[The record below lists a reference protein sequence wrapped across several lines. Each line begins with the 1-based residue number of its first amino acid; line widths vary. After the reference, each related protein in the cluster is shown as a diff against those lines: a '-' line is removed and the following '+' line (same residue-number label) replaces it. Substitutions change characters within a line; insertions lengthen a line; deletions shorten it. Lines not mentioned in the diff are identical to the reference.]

1 MRIPIALFA
10 AALFSGLFQTNANAS
25 AINQDAQRD
34 TLYATVTV
42 PLIDDTLT
50 SHILTQVKKGTAL
63 SVIDINAEK
72 NSGVRF
78 LVNDGK
84 NEGWIFGKYL
94 TPSKEEAEKVH
105 DFMMEKH
112 REVRNP
118 YKGGLATDCDFSPYE
133 KPHFPDN
140 EMPNPCNAL
149 YLNISPSGLK
159 KIDDFIA
166 LADSTLINAFV
177 IDIKDNEAPGFKAE
191 AMKKFS
197 PTSYSRAGSTKEE
210 LYRQAVEKLHAK
222 GYYVIGR
229 ITCFKDNYFAKDHPE
244 TCMSSKADGKPYQ
257 HSKSYWPSPYSRL
270 VWQYNVELAKE
281 AVRKIGFDEIN
292 FDYVRFPDRL
302 TKIDGLLDFKNAYS
316 ESKVEV
322 IQRFVR
328 YACDE
333 LHRLG
338 VYVSVDVFGE
348 SSNPGYTTA
357 YGQYWPAISNVA
369 DAICAMPYPD
379 HFADKAFG
387 LTRPWNQPYRLM
399 KAWGTQ
405 TKGQQEKAATP
416 AVARTWI
423 QAYHVMRS
431 VDPEGIPND
440 ASYIEKQVR
449 GLFDAGLTGGYM
461 TWLSSCSLKTY
472 RAQAAAY
479 DLDYPSLSPVDDGK
493 TFITTDPKKVAQLK
507 KETVR
512 NKEALREEKEAMK
525 VAAKA
530 EKAENKAAKA
540 EEKAL
545 ADLQKDL
552 EKAEEKARKEAEK
565 AGTETEGD
573 E

>member
-112 REVRNP
+112 RAVRNP

-197 PTSYSRAGSTKEE
+197 PTAIHVPVQPRRNFTAKQWKNSTP
-210 LYRQAVEKLHAK
+210 R
-222 GYYVIGR
+222 VI
-229 ITCFKDNYFAKDHPE
+229 T
-244 TCMSSKADGKPYQ
+244 
-257 HSKSYWPSPYSRL
+257 
-270 VWQYNVELAKE
+270 
-281 AVRKIGFDEIN
+281 
-292 FDYVRFPDRL
+292 
-302 TKIDGLLDFKNAYS
+302 
-316 ESKVEV
+316 
-322 IQRFVR
+322 
-328 YACDE
+328 
-333 LHRLG
+333 
-338 VYVSVDVFGE
+338 
-348 SSNPGYTTA
+348 
-357 YGQYWPAISNVA
+357 
-369 DAICAMPYPD
+369 
-379 HFADKAFG
+379 
-387 LTRPWNQPYRLM
+387 
-399 KAWGTQ
+399 
-405 TKGQQEKAATP
+405 
-416 AVARTWI
+416 
-423 QAYHVMRS
+423 
-431 VDPEGIPND
+431 
-440 ASYIEKQVR
+440 
-449 GLFDAGLTGGYM
+449 
-461 TWLSSCSLKTY
+461 
-472 RAQAAAY
+472 
-479 DLDYPSLSPVDDGK
+479 
-493 TFITTDPKKVAQLK
+493 
-507 KETVR
+507 
-512 NKEALREEKEAMK
+512 
-525 VAAKA
+525 
-530 EKAENKAAKA
+530 
-540 EEKAL
+540 
-545 ADLQKDL
+545 
-552 EKAEEKARKEAEK
+552 
-565 AGTETEGD
+565 
-573 E
+573 